1 VLHDA
6 NCTINHTGVL
16 AKISEKPIDND
27 VINGYPENM
36 ATGKHTAPSRRK
48 RRSEPEQLVLF
59 KKRGGKRRGA
69 GRPPK
74 GNRAGSPHKVR
85 PELLARYPVHVVLRV
100 ISAVGNLR
108 RRCVYQAI
116 REATL
121 TTARR
126 QDFRIVHLSIQRNHM
141 HLLVE
146 AEHKLALASG
156 MQGFQISA
164 AKHLNA
170 AISKGKPG
178 PRRRGAVFPD
188 RYHAEIITSP
198 TQARHTISYVLSNW
212 RKHQEDRVSPMSS
225 WTIDWFSSAAMFP
238 GWAEYGEEPFL
249 WRGPKTYDPLVV
261 YQPRTWLLRA
271 GWKKGGPPIS
281 YRDVPSAKR

>member
-1 VLHDA
+1 MTVSKRA
-6 NCTINHTGVL
+6 AGR
-16 AKISEKPIDND
+16 S
-27 VINGYPENM
+27 G
-36 ATGKHTAPSRRK
+36 K

-74 GNRAGSPHKVR
+74 GKRAGSPHKAR
-85 PELLARYPVHVVLRV
+85 PFLHQRYPVHVVLRTV
-100 ISAVGNLR
+100 GAVGSLR
-108 RRCVYQAI
+108 RRCVYQAV

-126 QDFRIVHLSIQRNHM
+126 ENFRIVHLSIQRNHI

-146 AEHKLALASG
+146 ADDKRALASG

-178 PRRRGAVFPD
+178 PRRRGIVFPD

-198 TQARHTISYVLSNW
+198 TQARHALNYVMNNW
-212 RKHQEDRVSPMSS
+212 RKHREDRRAPMSS
-225 WTIDWFSSAAMFP
+225 WATDYFSSAGMFP
-238 GWAEYGEEPFL
+238 DWLEYGDDAFL
-249 WRGPKTYDPLVV
+249 WRGPDTYEPLWV
-261 YQPRTWLLRA
+261 YQPRTWMLRK
-271 GWKKGGPPIS
+271 GWRRGGPPIS
-281 YRDVPSAKR
+281 CHEIPSAKE

>member
-1 VLHDA
+1 MA
-6 NCTINHTGVL
+6 
-16 AKISEKPIDND
+16 EKRS
-27 VINGYPENM
+27 
-36 ATGKHTAPSRRK
+36 ASSSRK

-59 KKRGGKRRGA
+59 KQHGGKRRGA

-74 GNRAGSPHKVR
+74 GERAGSSHKKR
-85 PELLARYPVHVVLRV
+85 PFLHDRYPVHVVLRV
-100 ISAVGNLR
+100 VRAVGNLR

-126 QDFRIVHLSIQRNHM
+126 EDFRIVHLSIQRNHV

-146 AEHKLALASG
+146 ADDKRALASG

-178 PRRRGAVFPD
+178 PRRRGTVFPD

-198 TQARHTISYVLSNW
+198 RQARHTLSYVMNNW
-212 RKHQEDRVSPMSS
+212 RKHHEDRKAPMSG
-225 WTIDWFSSAAMFP
+225 WTIDWFSSAVMFP
-238 GWAEYGEEPFL
+238 GWAEYGDEAFL
-249 WRGPKTYDPLVV
+249 WRGPDTYDPLIV
-261 YQPRTWLLRA
+261 YQPRTWLLRV
-271 GWKKGGPPIS
+271 GWRKGGPPIS
-281 YRDVPSAKR
+281 YREVPSAKQ